1 MLEDFEDF
9 FKTKAIFEIT
19 KTIEELVGIDEIL
32 RKFFCLPP
40 ANQINSKKYNK
51 LN

>member
-19 KTIEELVGIDEIL
+19 KTIEELVEIDEIL
-32 RKFFCLPP
+32 RMELDPENP
-40 ANQINSKKYNK
+40 T
-51 LN
+51 